1 MERRFKVEA
10 KTFFFSTKASQIRL
24 EERRKG
30 FLGLILVDRRG
41 ANWLAE
47 TVEEAARSPVLGE
60 FVRASSEG
68 RKSLSV
74 RGGSN
79 KGGRFLEVVALV
91 DDERKGIIWIPEARS
106 GRGWRRFV
114 SELRSWLAVLDS
126 VPRSSSGESVPEERS
141 SGSLQE
147 VISGRSYAEVLRS
160 PSGEAAVSVGPNLV
174 SSVLLDLLPVSTCCE
189 RVLDGDGLRFAVDC
203 QAMECLPS
211 SPAAAAVTPLKPKKM
226 KGTFGNSRIKRLLG
240 LVLSGL
246 DRVLARLASKPKHK
260 PIRRRIRVG
269 SLGQGLVSGFGRH
282 FKSGLDQGAESG
294 SGLISNPDLDPG
306 AESCPPLQDRV
317 LITFGLGPPLSPSRP
332 EEVSLTSS
340 GSSTVLD
347 ELNRGVQSPA
357 LVSPVVDEEQVRL
370 EGGRRSTS
378 VASPPESSTGSVW
391 SDGVSGHSGD
401 GSGPSSPPLTVM
413 GPIEC
418 LSPGS
423 DAFSPGLDEQGDLS
437 KKSSSGESVEDGC
450 VRYLSVT
457 SVQASEGSSFAPP
470 DLSVTSDL
478 SPECSCS
485 SDTSEE
491 GASSG
496 SAENDLFGEVTESK
510 TLADSAREES
520 RAWFLGWV
528 RASVQDDE
536 ELLAKLDV
544 IEERTRHA
552 KLDAI
557 SVDQLEMLQMREKL
571 ASMDI
576 ERGQA
581 LATAWLMVQD
591 EECL

>member
-1 MERRFKVEA
+1 
-10 KTFFFSTKASQIRL
+10 
-24 EERRKG
+24 
-30 FLGLILVDRRG
+30 
-41 ANWLAE
+41 LAE

-60 FVRASSEG
+60 FDRASSEG

-106 GRGWRRFV
+106 GRGWRMFV

-126 VPRSSSGESVPEERS
+126 VPGSSSGESVPEERS

-189 RVLDGDGLRFAVDC
+189 RVLDGDGLRFATRSNPDRT
-203 QAMECLPS
+203 
-211 SPAAAAVTPLKPKKM
+211 SPRSLLILEFPKVPFIFFGFKGVTAAAA
-226 KGTFGNSRIKRLLG
+226 GELG
-240 LVLSGL
+240 RHS
-246 DRVLARLASKPKHK
+246 
-260 PIRRRIRVG
+260 IRRRIRVG
-269 SLGQGLVSGFGRH
+269 FLGQGLVSGFGRH

-306 AESCPPLQDRV
+306 AESCPPLQDQV
-317 LITFGLGPPLSPSRP
+317 SITFGLGPPLSPSRP

-357 LVSPVVDEEQVRL
+357 LVSPVVDEEQVRF

-450 VRYLSVT
+450 IRYLSVT

-510 TLADSAREES
+510 TLADSAREDS

-536 ELLAKLDV
+536 ELLTKLDV